1 MSDHRNS
8 SRANLPKMSATHKI
22 LFGCVLTAA
31 LLAFSFTSF
40 HRVKDSTQDTTTA
53 GVDGDKNGI
62 RDEIDA
68 LIAKEYQESPA
79 QTLAAQNLARIF
91 QLEAQMGNP
100 TKEEAVKLSHAESD
114 LIGCLMGNSTVGK
127 AASGAS
133 RLVAATFNNFNRIK
147 NQEKLSMLVSG
158 EEFTAKGKKGCK

>member
-53 GVDGDKNGI
+53 GVDADKNGI

-68 LIAKEYQESPA
+68 LIEQNYTESPA
-79 QTLAAQNLARIF
+79 QKLAAQKFAQLLQLTAIKVYTDQAQALKVTTDQGTALACLRYKTSKDSR
-91 QLEAQMGNP
+91 ER
-100 TKEEAVKLSHAESD
+100 AVKR
-114 LIGCLMGNSTVGK
+114 LMS
-127 AASGAS
+127 
-133 RLVAATFNNFNRIK
+133 ATYNTLERIR
-147 NQEKLSMLVSG
+147 NDEQNDYVSG
-158 EEFTAKGKKGCK
+158 SQIIETTSEEECK